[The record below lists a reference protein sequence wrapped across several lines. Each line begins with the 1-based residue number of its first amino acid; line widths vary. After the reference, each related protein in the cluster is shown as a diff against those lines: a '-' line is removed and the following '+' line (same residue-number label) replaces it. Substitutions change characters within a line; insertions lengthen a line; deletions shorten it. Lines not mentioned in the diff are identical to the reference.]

1 MVTTRSQSPSPA
13 RSAGSGHGS
22 VSGSSGSGGSRAPTP
37 TPQQPAAA
45 AEAVAAA
52 AAATALAPHQAEQQQ
67 EAVVQLQ
74 DLECAVCLGLLCEAV
89 TTPCGH
95 TMCRLC
101 LVRAL
106 QRQKKCPACRAVCVI
121 SAEDHPETLAL
132 SRLARKCFPA
142 LYEQRLEEIEQERA
156 FLLSSYPCFFYNMPL
171 YPGEVLRL
179 HLFEP
184 RYKLMMQRIVN
195 STRRYVRFGRF
206 FTLNTTA
213 HALTGRQP
221 GTTQIKHG

>member
-1 MVTTRSQSPSPA
+1 MVVTTRSQTPSPTRPA
-13 RSAGSGHGS
+13 NTVADDDRQEAPAATPAAASSASAAA
-22 VSGSSGSGGSRAPTP
+22 VTVAAAAPATRQQQQP
-37 TPQQPAAA
+37 PPQQQEEDASTTPAAA
-45 AEAVAAA
+45 A
-52 AAATALAPHQAEQQQ
+52 
-67 EAVVQLQ
+67 VQLQ

-106 QRQKKCPACRAVCVI
+106 QRQTKCPSCRAVCVI

-132 SRLARKCFPA
+132 SRLARKCFPQ
-142 LYEQRLEEIEQERA
+142 LYEQRLEETRQEREA
-156 FLLSSYPCFFYNMPL
+156 MRLLLPVFFYNLPIF
-171 YPGEVLRL
+171 PGEVLRL

-195 STRRYVRFGRF
+195 STRRCVGIVWV
-206 FTLNTTA
+206 
-213 HALTGRQP
+213 GV
-221 GTTQIKHG
+221 

>member
-1 MVTTRSQSPSPA
+1 MGVTTRSHSTSPA
-13 RSAGSGHGS
+13 RPAAATAEGESQ
-22 VSGSSGSGGSRAPTP
+22 PT
-37 TPQQPAAA
+37 QQQEQQEQPAAPAAA
-45 AEAVAAA
+45 AVAAAPPAAAA
-52 AAATALAPHQAEQQQ
+52 AAATLQQ
-67 EAVVQLQ
+67 EEDASSSSTTPAAAAVQLQ

-106 QRQKKCPACRAVCVI
+106 QRQAKCPSCRAVCVI

-132 SRLARKCFPA
+132 SRLARKCFPDM
-142 LYEQRLEEIEQERA
+142 YEQRLEETRQEREA
-156 FLLSSYPCFFYNMPL
+156 WRSLLPIFFYNLPIF
-171 YPGEVLRL
+171 PGEVLRL

-195 STRRYVRFGRF
+195 STRRCVRACMRGMDLAR
-206 FTLNTTA
+206 
-213 HALTGRQP
+213 G
-221 GTTQIKHG
+221 